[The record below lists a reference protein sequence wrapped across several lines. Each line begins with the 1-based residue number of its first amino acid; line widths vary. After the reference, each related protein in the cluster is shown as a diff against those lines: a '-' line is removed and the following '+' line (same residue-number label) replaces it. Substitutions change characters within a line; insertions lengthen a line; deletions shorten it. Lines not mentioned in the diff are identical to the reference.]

1 MSQVHLICS
10 EAAATLRELL
20 LTAVQRGISVED
32 SFGHFDPIG
41 DGVVDLTQFIQG
53 LRTLGIPLRVE
64 AASMLLRQLS
74 DTSTTHLT
82 VQDFHRLCVQLP
94 KRQKKKGPPTSNAKR
109 YKVSS
114 DCAPISPAQQP
125 STEERVAQA
134 QGLPEWA
141 HDRSKRA
148 LKDLQ
153 ALSKHRKQQLR
164 QVPCDDFS
172 DPMSDDD
179 DEIDGESGQGSGHN
193 GGSSTSVVAPP
204 SSMLPPT
211 PLPETTTDDRPQYQV
226 FSVSDQV
233 ALRYAILTAPVDF
246 VDATMQSSGEDQAV
260 EHSKVSRHVRTPKS
274 QLRLKLIIV
283 ADVFQ
288 TLDAIDAWL
297 VSVFQVYASAKVLVI
312 GHPSRMD
319 SPTTVVNNATLAA
332 WMGQLLTHLD
342 HAREWMAQPKYGTG
356 ATPHILVGFGS
367 GASVAAHFT
376 LITAPQQPKL
386 HVLNQALHALVLVN
400 GFCCTEGI
408 KAKIQQLLHGL
419 QSSKHPTEYH
429 QQLAAM
435 LFSDSYL
442 NRASRNQAF
451 IDFFQHRR
459 GFFDESTKRLWVVLL
474 KGVLKHV
481 DLRPVLSNL
490 HIPLFAVHGSD
501 NGWIPPAQ
509 VSYFQDKRQL
519 ALSFNDAMKSS
530 GGLIHVSWLK
540 AGHELLQ
547 ERPAFF
553 PQFLDQVVTAAH
565 VAIQQHASPTP
576 DDADVEISPSSG
588 RNASAKSTDVAS
600 RLTDGSDD
608 DELRLNQATTDG
620 TPNTTVTPQLLPQVQ
635 ELYATVGL
643 KGIRQELIDR
653 DIDVPLGNDDQ
664 VMWMLHQAL
673 VAEAQAARAAEAK
686 TIARKELERQ
696 HELQL
701 GRQEDEKRQKKLR
714 EQARQQARFQKD
726 AMAFKAREAARLE
739 QQAHAQAEWA
749 ERSAMEANDQY
760 SRRRE
765 AHDAKWRDTN
775 TNALSTVEALNEERE
790 ERQAEQAAIQ
800 QGLDRA
806 AHRVELEANLWTLQ
820 RQMEASQVTLRGDT
834 EGYGLDGPIRSSEI
848 PAVVRGIQCLIEDVT
863 AIRAQKCT
871 SIAQQAASQAKQRA
885 IQAALDDTNR
895 MHSNLLRVL
904 QRAEDEKVI
913 AKPDAGGTVRLVPA
927 TAQGMRLLRDKLNSL
942 HQEMANLTSVAA
954 AATTE
959 VAMFDRMMQSLA
971 VLQKRTDAAMGALQT
986 KAKAILA
993 EANEV
998 LAVLR
1003 EEQERE
1009 AVADAKRLTAI
1020 HSTEARVQTIE
1031 IELKRVETLTT
1042 PFIDTDVYIAGAP
1055 QRVDRHILSSNLRAE
1070 RGRLQESLDVLR
1082 AEAVTAKAGRMTM
1095 RAQGIT
1101 LTNDLVSLLKAET
1114 MLGAVI
1120 AEDQPTQATP
1130 LGVPITNSAS
1140 QPSNFPTQPP
1150 HAPPSMAVIR
1160 AKGVHDRAVD
1170 EMQWVALDRLVSPE
1184 HYLSLPEQ
1192 DIEEMRRNP
1201 HYQTSLTAAHVQRL
1215 LQLPERINLALP
1227 FLKSSA
1233 EIHAH
1238 KLLRQYT
1245 KGDGEGVF
1253 NAKDV
1258 AFAPPLLIHDLD
1270 TAMRK
1275 QLGAVVRQ
1283 KPLETCTPDEQAW
1296 RQCDALL
1303 NPPASPSDINVLP
1316 DQLPFGMSSVE
1327 ELRHVTTLSQS
1338 DHPAWKVLHQHGSL
1352 APPRVV
1358 VVHTLADI
1366 VAAPEH
1372 CTMLVDSNQQAKLMD
1387 VAECRLR
1394 ARQSA
1399 THEFRVHTAALHLS
1413 ISIVFEGKF
1422 TSVGYQVGRL
1432 AAMLYYMSGDTPTPL
1447 GQVLYSDVAL
1457 NTRESLG
1464 RVVLRHQPAQ
1474 VPIAQ
1479 GTYHIVVGCPSD
1491 TKYSIVVNCHL
1502 VSPVGDFVKHAKQLA
1517 LTYQA
1522 RLPVGRQEIAAHWQS
1537 MRLAERKLNLV
1548 KDAAADAMAKAKEA
1562 EVTVA
1567 SLHELLHS
1575 SGTSSEGA
1583 TESSNRTHIL
1593 AKIREA
1599 DRIFTKQCKLHTIR
1613 LEECRDIQKALTHL
1627 ASLHADLL
1635 LERARL
1641 EQALRE
1647 YRDFLPDATGRVEG
1661 HTAGFKIGY
1670 ALGAEYHA
1678 IKTAK
1683 MRWRDLSALK
1693 SQLRTLLT
1701 SAQRVRR
1708 KYKNDRLS
1716 LNPTERQWV
1725 LLDRIRFPD
1734 FYLWEQEAVHASDLL
1749 HESTLAPPGME
1760 LTAQEKALLTW
1771 TAPDLER
1778 VLTAPV
1784 NQLRSKEL
1792 QLRKTMLVFR
1802 DTKVSAVPA
1811 ALLASWRTK
1820 APGDLKPEQREWVAV
1835 ERVLHPDLYS
1845 SKLAPA
1851 IPTHWTKEKLLALI
1865 QTPEEQISI
1874 LPPKERHL
1882 RDLMWHYDNA
1892 YCVEVVAPKTV
1903 PVTYHAIAH
1912 NQQGMKVEVDVDM
1925 RCRLV
1930 QQELDRAMSNP
1941 NDMMDSAILHSA
1953 PQRFPTHVLRLEL
1966 EKELDRLLL
1975 AQLYER
1981 EVAEWNAL
1989 AASLDIPEHDGD
2001 SSDSDPEADIA
2012 RLAKAAAKQPSGAK
2026 KPKPSFQKQKRA
2038 LQDALVPKTI
2048 EQEQLQLEREQLGP
2062 NGCMACKSTPCT
2074 WIPYLGDR
2082 VATIEHRV
2090 HLLQDEI
2097 ERVKRSKES
2106 IVSST
2111 MCLAAVRSGGGAVA
2125 LRKMDL
2131 FAELTLEC
2139 RVWEKHL
2146 RLRAIDTELHA
2157 TYNWPGDH
2165 FETVAL
2171 HGFTQMQQ
2179 TEKVKAALTREQNSL
2194 VAHLVSYEV
2203 MEDILEYM
2211 LEGWVFGERESHRKV
2226 QGYVPSV
2233 YTHGPLTVHTLR
2245 SMASLRPDTLAA
2257 DATDLKDITDA
2268 KAKFGTPFEKWTP
2281 IEVDAQ
2287 AAQRRGKAVQA
2298 GTSVA
2303 RCVDHDGERWVDE
2316 DRSLGSS
2323 VATVLNETEQ
2333 ALKFG
2338 LFCMTLMYFRG
2349 LSLLQKQKKAWN
2361 TQASHT
2367 TKDAPIKPTALQVER
2382 SKQAARQRQLDVAN
2396 AKAKVGRDRKHLR
2409 EQERMA
2415 AYRHKLYAQ
2424 HRLAK
2429 QEAHACTQIQRV
2441 FRGFLGRGA
2450 AAKWKLRRAELEALM
2465 ALEEAAATTMQ
2476 RAYRGRLG
2484 RLAAEARR
2492 IELAEFIA
2500 QIRAEE
2506 AIVEEEEYWK
2516 RHMSERLRRRI
2527 NGFLQR
2533 KAA

>member
-319 SPTTVVNNATLAA
+319 SPTTGIKPPSLQAIVDVVFAMIVVNNATLAA

-408 KAKIQQLLHGL
+408 KAKIQQVRVHVG
-419 QSSKHPTEYH
+419 
-429 QQLAAM
+429 
-435 LFSDSYL
+435 
-442 NRASRNQAF
+442 
-451 IDFFQHRR
+451 
-459 GFFDESTKRLWVVLL
+459 
-474 KGVLKHV
+474 GV
-481 DLRPVLSNL
+481 P
-490 HIPLFAVHGSD
+490 D

-714 EQARQQARFQKD
+714 
-726 AMAFKAREAARLE
+726 
-739 QQAHAQAEWA
+739 
-749 ERSAMEANDQY
+749 
-760 SRRRE
+760 
-765 AHDAKWRDTN
+765 
-775 TNALSTVEALNEERE
+775 
-790 ERQAEQAAIQ
+790 
-800 QGLDRA
+800 
-806 AHRVELEANLWTLQ
+806 
-820 RQMEASQVTLRGDT
+820 
-834 EGYGLDGPIRSSEI
+834 YGLDGPIRSSEI

-895 MHSNLLRVL
+895 MHSNLLR
-904 QRAEDEKVI
+904 
-913 AKPDAGGTVRLVPA
+913 
-927 TAQGMRLLRDKLNSL
+927 
-942 HQEMANLTSVAA
+942 
-954 AATTE
+954 

-1101 LTNDLVSLLKAET
+1101 LTND
-1114 MLGAVI
+1114 
-1120 AEDQPTQATP
+1120 

-1366 VAAPEH
+1366 VGACVFWCMNRRTIMLSMLVVAAPEH

-1413 ISIVFEGKF
+1413 ISIVFEGTHRPVSWVLSALTRDCVVGSAGKF

-1479 GTYHIVVGCPSD
+1479 GTYHIVVGCP
-1491 TKYSIVVNCHL
+1491 YSIVVNCHL

-1593 AKIREA
+1593 AKVHLEPGHNHSFSTPPFVQIREA

-1851 IPTHWTKEKLLALI
+1851 IPTHWTKEKLLAL
-1865 QTPEEQISI
+1865 
-1874 LPPKERHL
+1874 ERHL

-1930 QQELDRAMSNP
+1930 QQELDR
-1941 NDMMDSAILHSA
+1941 
-1953 PQRFPTHVLRLEL
+1953 VGVRLT
-1966 EKELDRLLL
+1966 DRG
-1975 AQLYER
+1975 Q
-1981 EVAEWNAL
+1981 
-1989 AASLDIPEHDGD
+1989 
-2001 SSDSDPEADIA
+2001 
-2012 RLAKAAAKQPSGAK
+2012 
-2026 KPKPSFQKQKRA
+2026 
-2038 LQDALVPKTI
+2038 
-2048 EQEQLQLEREQLGP
+2048 QEQLQLEREQLGP

-2171 HGFTQMQQ
+2171 HGFTQMQQVLSLECSASTTWLIWLFLQ

-2382 SKQAARQRQLDVAN
+2382 SKQAARQRYVGHRHVGLTSQLPAPSQLDVAN

-2429 QEAHACTQIQRV
+2429 QEAHACTQVRCVVGPQTPR
-2441 FRGFLGRGA
+2441 
-2450 AAKWKLRRAELEALM
+2450 E
-2465 ALEEAAATTMQ
+2465 T
-2476 RAYRGRLG
+2476 
-2484 RLAAEARR
+2484 
-2492 IELAEFIA
+2492 
-2500 QIRAEE
+2500 
-2506 AIVEEEEYWK
+2506 
-2516 RHMSERLRRRI
+2516 
-2527 NGFLQR
+2527 
-2533 KAA
+2533 